1 MGLDPIGVGVGVEVE
16 PIRGGVGSHWR
27 WGWDGSH
34 GVRVD
39 LVGLGL
45 GWIS

>member
-1 MGLDPIGVGVGVEVE
+1 MGLGLDPIGVGVEVE
-16 PIRGGVGSHWR
+16 PIGSGVGSHWR

-39 LVGLGL
+39 LVGLG
-45 GWIS
+45 WIS